1 MAIQSVTERDDFNA
15 GRIKWN
21 SNDAELDS
29 RMITISGS
37 QTIVGEKT
45 FTDAPHSI
53 TPTASTE
60 LATKGY
66 VDSIAG
72 GVVYQKFAG
81 SSALSDAVGSKF
93 TVTNEVDAGE
103 GLVEGTVQLIINGV
117 YYLSNTDQ
125 TSSTG
130 TVDFHI
136 SGLSVIV
143 HDTSNG
149 GSIDIESSDTVGVYY
164 SLIT

>member
-1 MAIQSVTERDDFNA
+1 
-15 GRIKWN
+15 
-21 SNDAELDS
+21 
-29 RMITISGS
+29 MITISGS

-53 TPTASTE
+53 TPTANTE

-66 VDSIAG
+66 VDSVATG
-72 GVVYQKFAG
+72 SAYQKFAG
-81 SSALSDAVGSKF
+81 SNALSDAVGSKF

-103 GLVEGTVQLIINGV
+103 SFVEGTVQLIINGV

-125 TSSTG
+125 TSSAG
-130 TVDFHI
+130 TTDFHI

-143 HDTSNG
+143 HDNSNG
-149 GSIDIESSDTVGVYY
+149 GSIDIESADSVGIYY
-164 SLIT
+164 ALRE